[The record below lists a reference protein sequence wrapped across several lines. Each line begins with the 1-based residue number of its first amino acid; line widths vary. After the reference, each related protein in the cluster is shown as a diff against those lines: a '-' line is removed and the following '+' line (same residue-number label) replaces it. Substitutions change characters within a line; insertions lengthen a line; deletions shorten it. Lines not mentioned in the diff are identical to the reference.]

1 MRGLIRLGVSA
12 GVCALALVVVTAQSS
27 QPWVPPFAITP
38 SSATGLFAAGSSG
51 APSIAFSAE
60 STLGFYRSAAA
71 TVTLAGGSL
80 TTANGS
86 FQASSA
92 AFLGLTSRSQI
103 SSPADGLVNVTQFSA
118 ATVGYQVNPGTAA
131 PTATT
136 CGTGAATARSN
147 NMAGQI
153 TATGATTCTVTFGA
167 PAWSFAPFCSVT
179 DVTTIAALRISASST
194 TAITVTGLT
203 SGDVFNWV
211 CGGGAF

>member
-12 GVCALALVVVTAQSS
+12 VVCALALVVVTAQST

-38 SSATGLFAAGSSG
+38 SSATGLFIDGTSG
-51 APSIAFSAE
+51 APSIAFAAE
-60 STLGFYRSAAA
+60 PTLGFRRSSAANI
-71 TVTLAGGSL
+71 TLQGSL
-80 TTANGS
+80 TATGS
-86 FQASSA
+86 LQIA
-92 AFLGLTSRSQI
+92 AAGFLGFSTRSQFT
-103 SSPADGLVNVTQFSA
+103 SSADGLLNISQNSG
-118 ATVGYQVNPGTAA
+118 ATVGYQVNAGTAA